1 MNFKEEFVNQLSKH
15 IKLSKDKILNLIEIP
30 KNDFGDLAFPV
41 FSISKNPN
49 KTAEEIAN
57 KLSSP
62 SFEKFQSTG
71 PYINAFIKKEKLIQ
85 EILTKESKIKQNK
98 IIVIESPG
106 PNTNKPLHLGHLRNM
121 ALGISLSNIN
131 KHLGNKVI
139 NVDIINDRGI
149 HICKSM
155 LAYKLYGKNK
165 SPDKK
170 SDHFVGDYYVLFS
183 KKEISEEK
191 AQEMLIQWENKD
203 KETLELWKKMNKWAI
218 DGMHETY
225 NDFGM
230 HIDKT
235 YYESQHYLKG
245 KNIILN
251 GLKDNIFQKDEDGSV
266 IADLGKL
273 GKKVL
278 LRADGTSIYITQD
291 IYLAKQR
298 YEDFKFDKMI
308 YIVGSEQIHHF
319 NALFEIF
326 KKLKYKFAD
335 NCHHLSYGMVYLPEG
350 KMKSREG
357 KIVDADDLIEGT
369 TKLAK
374 EKIKEREKNLSKSE
388 LEKRAK
394 SIAISSIKFLLLKY
408 NARKDF
414 VFNPNEALAFEGES
428 GAYVLYTYARISS
441 ILKKAKKISK
451 PDYKKFNELEYSIV
465 KKISRLN
472 DNVMKA
478 KENYSPNI
486 ICNYLIE
493 LCQLFNSYYSK
504 ELVIGSDTENEKLNL
519 LKKLQ
524 ETLKT
529 GMNLLGMKELE
540 RM

>member
-1 MNFKEEFVNQLSKH
+1 MNFKEEFANLLSKH
-15 IKLSKDKILNLIEIP
+15 TKLSRDKILNLIEIP
-30 KNDFGDLAFPV
+30 KNDFGDLAFPA
-41 FSISKNPN
+41 FSVSNNPN
-49 KTAEEIAN
+49 RTAEEITK
-57 KLSSP
+57 KLSSD
-62 SFEKFQSTG
+62 SFEKFQNAG

-85 EILTKESKIKQNK
+85 ETLTKESKIKQNK
-98 IIVIESPG
+98 IVLIESPG

-121 ALGISLSNIN
+121 ALGISLSSIN
-131 KHLGNKVI
+131 KYLGNKVI

-165 SPDKK
+165 LPDKK

-183 KKEISEEK
+183 KKEIPEEK

-203 KETLELWKKMNKWAI
+203 KKTIELWKKMNKWAI
-218 DGMHETY
+218 DGMHQTY
-225 NDFGM
+225 REFGM
-230 HIDKT
+230 NIDKT

-245 KNIILN
+245 KGIVLS
-251 GLKDNIFQKDEDGSV
+251 GLKDNIFQKDEDGSIIV
-266 IADLGKL
+266 DLGKL

-278 LRADGTSIYITQD
+278 LRSDGTSIYITQD

-298 YEDFKFDKMI
+298 YEDYKFDRMI

-326 KKLKYKFAD
+326 KKLNYKFAD
-335 NCHHLSYGMVYLPEG
+335 NCYHLAYGMVYLPEG

-357 KIVDADDLIEGT
+357 KIVDADDFIEDT
-369 TKLAK
+369 TRLA
-374 EKIKEREKNLSKSE
+374 EGKIREREKDLPKAE

-394 SIAISSIKFLLLKY
+394 SVALSSIKFLLLKY

-441 ILKKAKKISK
+441 ILRKAKKISK
-451 PDYKKFNELEYSIV
+451 PNYKKYNDLEYSMI
-465 KKISRLN
+465 KKMSVLN
-472 DNVMKA
+472 DNVIKA
-478 KENYSPNI
+478 EENYSPNI

-504 ELVIGSDTENEKLNL
+504 ELIIGSKTENEKLNL

-524 ETLKT
+524 ETLKI